1 MTKYFKKSKNIIL
14 GPFCALYAQIS
25 AKMNFPGKNFCQFLN
40 ILIIYHCAQN
50 QKKLMTYS

>member
-50 QKKLMTYS
+50 QKKLITYS